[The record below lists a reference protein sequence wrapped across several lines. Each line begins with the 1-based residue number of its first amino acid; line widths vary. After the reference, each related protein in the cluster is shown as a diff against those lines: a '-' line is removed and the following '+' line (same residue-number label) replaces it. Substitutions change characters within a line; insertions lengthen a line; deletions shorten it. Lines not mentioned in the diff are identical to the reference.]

1 MDMTIAPSLDA
12 MSLGRLH
19 RAHGTTTDQ
28 IIKSVVAAAIAIDA
42 GRTHAAREGLLT
54 GLSALAQGRCD
65 VSDEMAAEIASV
77 RVTPKG
83 HRAQTCAVRACLDI
97 VAALHVNPSTT
108 TIGERVGGLL
118 MTLARIDASAVA
130 LDKAA

>member
-12 MSLGRLH
+12 MTLGRLH
-19 RAHGTTTDQ
+19 RARGTTTDP
-28 IIKSVVAAAIAIDA
+28 IVKSVVTAALAIDT
-42 GRTHAAREGLLT
+42 GRTHDARESLLT
-54 GLSALAQGRCD
+54 CLRDVAQGRCD
-65 VSDEMAAEIASV
+65 VGDADAAEIASA
-77 RVTPKG
+77 RTALKG

-118 MTLARIDASAVA
+118 MTLARMDASAVA